1 MTTRIK
7 STVIAMAAT
16 LMVAAGPASAALTG
30 NIGLSGNVPQN
41 CTISVTATG
50 NSGIDLS
57 ASATDLQV
65 ATIAEDCNK
74 KAGYVISVSTT
85 NGVAASAST
94 GLFTGDTSGNTDTVA
109 YSVKYNA
116 SALTF
121 VNGADSSAR
130 SVTAKVSGQVSP
142 VTISF
147 TGAPTAAADTYAD
160 TLNFTMTVN

>member
-1 MTTRIK
+1 MTIRIK

-16 LMVAAGPASAALTG
+16 LMAATAANAALTG
-30 NIGLSGNVPQN
+30 NVALSGNVPQN
-41 CTISVTATG
+41 CSIAVTATG

-57 ASATDLQV
+57 TTTADLQV
-65 ATIAEDCNK
+65 ATVAEDCNK
-74 KAGYVISVSTT
+74 KAGYAISVTTT

-94 GLFTGDTSGNTDTVA
+94 GLFNGDTGGNTDTVA
-109 YSVKYNA
+109 YSVKYDS

-121 VNGADSSAR
+121 TNGADASAR
-130 SVTAKVSGQVSP
+130 TASDKVNGQVSP